1 MDISNLM
8 ALVNAG
14 FTKDEIFSLIKP
26 EEKAPKAEEKA
37 PKQEEKAPKAE
48 EKAPKQE
55 EKANDAIA
63 ALGAKV
69 DYLVNR
75 LNYIAVQGSKQ
86 PENTAETV
94 DDILAKMI

>member
-1 MDISNLM
+1 MDISNIL

-14 FTKDEIFSLIKP
+14 FTKDEIFSLIVP
-26 EEKAPKAEEKA
+26 EQKAPEQKA
-37 PKQEEKAPKAE
+37 PEQ
-48 EKAPKQE
+48 
-55 EKANDAIA
+55 DAITS
-63 ALGAKV
+63 LSAKM

-86 PENTAETV
+86 PETNQESV

>member
-26 EEKAPKAEEKA
+26 
-37 PKQEEKAPKAE
+37 EEKAPKAE

>member
-26 EEKAPKAEEKA
+26 EEKAPKA
-37 PKQEEKAPKAE
+37 EEKAPKAE

>member
-1 MDISNLM
+1 MDISNIL

-14 FTKDEIFSLIKP
+14 FTKDEIFSLIVP
-26 EEKAPKAEEKA
+26 EQKAPEQKA
-37 PKQEEKAPKAE
+37 PEQKAPE
-48 EKAPKQE
+48 QKAPEQ
-55 EKANDAIA
+55 KAPEQKAPEQDAITS
-63 ALGAKV
+63 LSAKM

-86 PENTAETV
+86 PETNQESV